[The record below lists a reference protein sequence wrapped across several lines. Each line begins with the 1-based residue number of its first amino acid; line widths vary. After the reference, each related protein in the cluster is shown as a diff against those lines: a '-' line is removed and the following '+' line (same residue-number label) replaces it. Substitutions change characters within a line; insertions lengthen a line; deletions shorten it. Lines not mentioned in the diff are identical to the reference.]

1 MIIVIALVLLVLGTV
16 LFHIFSPWTFT
27 PLASNWVAIDSTIN
41 VTIWITGI
49 VFILV
54 NLFMAYA
61 IYRFRYRKDRRAEYE
76 PENKKLEVWL
86 TGITAVGIVAL
97 LTPGLIAWADF
108 VEAPE
113 EADTFEVVGK
123 QWHWMYRFP
132 GEDGELGQTHPR
144 FVSKDNPFGMD
155 PDDPAGQDDI
165 LVFSNILHLPVDQ
178 SFKVLMRSMDVLHN
192 FAVPEFRA
200 KMDMVPG
207 MVTHMWFEPT
217 RTGNFE
223 VVCMQLCGMGHHAMR
238 GRVVVQEQEAF
249 DQWLAG
255 QPTFAETQAADH
267 RGDPE
272 RGEQLYA
279 TCAGCHGNE
288 GEGNADMNAPKVS
301 GLDHEYLVR
310 QLRYYKEGIRG
321 DHEDDTYGQQM
332 AGMMGV
338 LDDQEAIVD
347 VVAYMNTLPDS
358 SAPTTIEG
366 DPERGKSYYES
377 CKHCHGAQAE
387 GNYFTKAPRLAGQ
400 HDWYLVRQ
408 IENFREGVRGSH
420 DSDQYGPQMK
430 LFAQRV
436 QSERA
441 VRDLVAYI
449 NSLEPDTDSE

>member
-27 PLASNWVAIDSTIN
+27 PIASNWVAIDSTIS
-41 VTIWITGI
+41 VTVWITGI

-61 IYRFRYRKDRRAEYE
+61 IYRYRYRKDRRADYE
-76 PENKKLEVWL
+76 PENKKLEIWL
-86 TGITAVGIVAL
+86 TGITAVGIAAL
-97 LTPGLIAWADF
+97 LAPGLIAWADF
-108 VEAPE
+108 VDSPE

-144 FVSKDNPFGMD
+144 FVSKDNPFGID

-178 SFKVLMRSMDVLHN
+178 PYEVLMRSMDVLHN

-207 MVTHMWFEPT
+207 MVTNMWFEPT

-223 VVCMQLCGMGHHAMR
+223 VVCMQLCGMAHHAMR

-249 DQWLAG
+249 EQWLAG
-255 QPTFAETQAADH
+255 HPTFAETQVANY

-272 RGEQLYA
+272 RGEELYA

-288 GEGNADMNAPKVS
+288 GTGNANMNAPKVS
-301 GLDHEYLVR
+301 GLDHDYLTR

-321 DHEDDTYGQQM
+321 AHEDDTFGQQM
-332 AGMMGV
+332 AGMMAP
-338 LDDQEAIVD
+338 LEDRDDILD
-347 VVAYMNTLPDS
+347 VVAYMQTLPDQ
-358 SAPTTIEG
+358 SAPTSIEG
-366 DPERGKSYYES
+366 DPEKGKSYYDS
-377 CKHCHGAQAE
+377 CKHCHGVQGE
-387 GNYFTKAPRLAGQ
+387 GSYYTKAPRLAGQ
-400 HDWYLVRQ
+400 HDWYLARQ
-408 IENFREGVRGSH
+408 IEHFREGIRGGH
-420 DSDQYGPQMK
+420 ERDKYGPQMK

-436 QSERA
+436 QSEEA
-441 VRDLVAYI
+441 VNDLVAYI
-449 NSLEPDTDSE
+449 NSLEPDTESE